1 MSRIFTTPEIGVLV
15 KRQQDQRLGGV
26 EIGVLKQGN

>member
-1 MSRIFTTPEIGVLV
+1 MSRTLTTPEIGVLV
-15 KRQQDQRLGGV
+15 ERQQDQRLGSV